1 LSRLSRRRF
10 LYASAATAA
19 AAGIAYLAKDQWHLR
34 NLNITSP
41 TPSPSP
47 TLTEH
52 PEPTNPTPTTTTVL
66 PPGQHE
72 ISAILR
78 WNIDHPGIVPQNPKL
93 DLESWRLAVE
103 GEIRNP
109 HTLTW
114 KNFLNL
120 QPIESISNFHCVEG
134 WSVRNC
140 KWYGVPFKFL
150 ADSAEPTSDSKY
162 VHFVC
167 ADGYATSL
175 ELREVLKD
183 DVLLAY
189 RLNDQPLE
197 ESLGG
202 PMRLVIPDK
211 YGYKN
216 AMWIQRINFT
226 KTRKQGFWESQ
237 GYSDTAD
244 VWADDRFAR

>member
-1 LSRLSRRRF
+1 MSRLSRRRF
-10 LYASAATAA
+10 LYAGAAAATAA
-19 AAGIAYLAKDQWHLR
+19 GLVYLTKNQWYPS
-34 NLNITSP
+34 NLNATSP
-41 TPSPSP
+41 TSSPSP

-52 PEPTNPTPTTTTVL
+52 SEPTSPTPTTRL

-78 WNIDHPGIVPQNPKL
+78 WNIDHPGIIPQNPRL

-109 HTLTW
+109 KALAW
-114 KNFLNL
+114 NDFLNL
-120 QPIESISNFHCVEG
+120 QSIESISDFHCVEG

-150 ADSAEPTSDSKY
+150 ADSVEPTSDSKY

-183 DVLLAY
+183 NVILAY

-216 AMWIQRINFT
+216 AMWVQKINFT

-244 VWADDRFAR
+244 VLADDRFAR